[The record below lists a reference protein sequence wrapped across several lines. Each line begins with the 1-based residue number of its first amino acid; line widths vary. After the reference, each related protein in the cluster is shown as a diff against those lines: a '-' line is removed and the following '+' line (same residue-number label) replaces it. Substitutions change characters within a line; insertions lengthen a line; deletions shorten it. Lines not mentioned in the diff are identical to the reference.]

1 MSFLS
6 VVMCFKNESH
16 ILEEWINH
24 YIDEGVDQI
33 VLCDNNSTDDY
44 ESILNKFDNIV
55 LFKDDSPSIQLEC
68 KSPMLPYGSNIY
80 SKMIS
85 DTESEWYII
94 VDADEFMYSR
104 GQYKTIRDFLKQRG
118 SEFNQLLVPNL
129 QFHNKW
135 PNEIKEQPE
144 SVIDTFT
151 ESCHNFITKS
161 IVKKEH
167 LIKCYLHEHRVKGRS
182 TRSHLKDDFNLG
194 DKFDWK
200 YKNVWRKYPDEEVFV
215 RCNHYRFQ
223 SKEFFLKVKKERG
236 WADGPGY
243 GGNDRPTGKR
253 NRLNQWHSANALDY
267 HSDYELKNKKKM
279 YKRK

>member
-1 MSFLS
+1 MFLS
-6 VVMCFKNESH
+6 VAMCFKNESH

-24 YIDEGVDQI
+24 YIDEGVDQF

-55 LFKDDSPSIQLEC
+55 LFKDDSPSVQIEC
-68 KSPMLPYGSNIY
+68 NSPMSAYGSNIY

-118 SEFNQLLVPNL
+118 SEFNQLLVPTP

-135 PNEIKEQPE
+135 PNEVQEQPE

-161 IVKKEH
+161 IIKKEY
-167 LIKCYLHEHRVKGRS
+167 LTKCYLHEHKVKGRS

-194 DKFDWK
+194 DRFDWK
-200 YKNVWRKYPDEEVFV
+200 YKNVWRTYPDGEVFV
-215 RCNHYRFQ
+215 HCNHYRFQ
-223 SKEFFLKVKKERG
+223 SKDFFLKVKQERG

-243 GGNDRPTGKR
+243 GNNDRPTGKR

-267 HSDYELKNKKKM
+267 NDDFELKNKKKM

>member
-1 MSFLS
+1 MLVFFNINSIHGCYENKSDRTRFSLAWEYISSNNSSVVSSNQLWCDRKQGEMSFLS

-24 YIDEGVDQI
+24 YIDEGVDQF

-68 KSPMLPYGSNIY
+68 KSPMSKYGSNIY

-94 VDADEFMYSR
+94 VDDEFMYSR

-118 SEFNQLLVPNL
+118 SEFNQLLVPS

-135 PNEIKEQPE
+135 INEIQEQPE

-151 ESCHNFITKS
+151 ESCHNFITQ
-161 IVKKEH
+161 I
-167 LIKCYLHEHRVKGRS
+167 
-182 TRSHLKDDFNLG
+182 
-194 DKFDWK
+194 
-200 YKNVWRKYPDEEVFV
+200 
-215 RCNHYRFQ
+215 
-223 SKEFFLKVKKERG
+223 
-236 WADGPGY
+236 
-243 GGNDRPTGKR
+243 
-253 NRLNQWHSANALDY
+253 Y
-267 HSDYELKNKKKM
+267 H
-279 YKRK
+279 